1 MTSKLIDKTT
11 KVFLSAHKVM
21 PKATCRKKHD
31 EQGVCGHS
39 CEIFL
44 QQRMEKKMLGPSC
57 VLRLV
62 KAHGT
67 FHLVLMLGGQPGQ
80 KHPRAFGTWQLSV
93 DHREIRPKAKGSSK
107 EQVSSQ

>member
-1 MTSKLIDKTT
+1 MMNKEYADT
-11 KVFLSAHKVM
+11 VVNF
-21 PKATCRKKHD
+21 
-31 EQGVCGHS
+31 
-39 CEIFL
+39 FL

-67 FHLVLMLGGQPGQ
+67 FHLVLGGQPGQ

-93 DHREIRPKAKGSSK
+93 DHREIRPKAEGVLRNRCPHSK
-107 EQVSSQ
+107 DILWGTCNPGD